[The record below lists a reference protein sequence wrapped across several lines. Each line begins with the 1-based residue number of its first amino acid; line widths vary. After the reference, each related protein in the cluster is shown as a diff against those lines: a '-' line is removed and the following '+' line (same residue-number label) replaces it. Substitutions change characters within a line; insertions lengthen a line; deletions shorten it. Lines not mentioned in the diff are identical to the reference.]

1 MKLNNQSS
9 VILKSGHF
17 YFAQIRHY
25 HFALTG
31 FEYPFVIRSIYG
43 TIYTWIMKYDVVIIF
58 NVSVDAKTG
67 EQKLRAFVEKDGFSI
82 SDIENLGK
90 KRLAYPIKKLT
101 EGMYVSAIIS
111 GSTQVQ
117 SLYNRFKVD
126 DTVLRS
132 LILKKLHD
140 QPAALPKGVV

>member
-1 MKLNNQSS
+1 
-9 VILKSGHF
+9 
-17 YFAQIRHY
+17 
-25 HFALTG
+25 
-31 FEYPFVIRSIYG
+31 
-43 TIYTWIMKYDVVIIF
+43 MKYDVVIIF